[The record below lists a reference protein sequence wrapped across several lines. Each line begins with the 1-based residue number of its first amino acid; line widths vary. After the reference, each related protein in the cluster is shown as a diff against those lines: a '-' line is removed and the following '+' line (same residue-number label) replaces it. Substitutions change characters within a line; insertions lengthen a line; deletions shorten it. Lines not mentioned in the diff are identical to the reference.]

1 MSTSHTILVIEDEQH
16 IARVVKYNLERE
28 NYTVYLARDGVCGL
42 KLARELLPD
51 MVLLDWML
59 PEADGLEVLTELMND
74 ERTRHIPV
82 VMMTARG
89 ADADA
94 DRATQLG
101 ASAYITKPFDNHT
114 LFEAVRG
121 SLSHPAS
128 TPRS

>member
-16 IARVVKYNLERE
+16 IAHVVKYNLERE

-42 KLARELLPD
+42 KLTRELLPD

-59 PEADGLEVLTELMND
+59 PEADGLEVLTELMAD

-89 ADADA
+89 AGADA
-94 DRATQLG
+94 DRAAQLG
-101 ASAYITKPFDNHT
+101 AAGYITKPFDNTT
-114 LFEAVRG
+114 LLDAVRER
-121 SLSHPAS
+121 LSPPAAA
-128 TPRS
+128 PRS

>member
-42 KLARELLPD
+42 KLTRELLPD

-59 PEADGLEVLTELMND
+59 PEADGLEVLTELMAD

-89 ADADA
+89 AGADA

-101 ASAYITKPFDNHT
+101 AAGYITKPFDNNT
-114 LFEAVRG
+114 LLNAVRER
-121 SLSHPAS
+121 LSQQAAA
-128 TPRS
+128 PRS